1 MSVNILIVDD
11 SAVIRK
17 IIIKTLQLS
26 NLPLG
31 EICEAGDGQKA
42 LEIMDR
48 KWIDLIFADLNMPVM
63 NGEVM
68 IERIR
73 VNPQWAD
80 VPVIVVSTEG
90 SQTRIER
97 LKSQGISFVHKP
109 FSPEQIRALVTD
121 ILELDHEKQTV

>member
-1 MSVNILIVDD
+1 MSLNILIVDD

-17 IIIKTLQLS
+17 MIIKTLRLS
-26 NLPLG
+26 DLPLG
-31 EICEAGDGQKA
+31 KICEAGDGQQA

-48 KWIDLIFADLNMPVM
+48 QWIDLIFADLNMPVM

-80 VPVIVVSTEG
+80 VPIIVVSTEG
-90 SQTRIER
+90 SETRIER

-109 FSPEQIRALVTD
+109 FSPEQIRALVID